1 MQSERASLLLPGQL
15 CASSF
20 HNIPSTLMISLSP
33 QDGRPHFLPDHHN
46 DVHLRC
52 PRHTSAALNSRCHVP
67 CLFKVRGSISLLR
80 GCMLESSSQLSHL
93 QKTLCMQPQ
102 TEGALLWRTR
112 QPLTHTL
119 LLSMLVIPLPD
130 GPQGPCHPSNYLP
143 KAFRVWLK
151 PPPPNTSR
159 VGITSFSTFPQSVL
173 PGVWVLSSYC

>member
-52 PRHTSAALNSRCHVP
+52 PHHTSAALNSRCHVP

-93 QKTLCMQPQ
+93 QRLCACSPRQKELCCGAHASPSPTLCCCLCSLFPYLMVLKDLAILPTISQRPS
-102 TEGALLWRTR
+102 ESGSSHLLRI
-112 QPLTHTL
+112 PPGLEL
-119 LLSMLVIPLPD
+119 LLFPPFL
-130 GPQGPCHPSNYLP
+130 
-143 KAFRVWLK
+143 RVSCL
-151 PPPPNTSR
+151 
-159 VGITSFSTFPQSVL
+159 GFGF
-173 PGVWVLSSYC
+173 